1 MRIIARMWILIPCMV
16 LGCLLSACSVVG
28 TAASVTGSV
37 VGTAVDVTTTAVS
50 TTADVVTSP
59 VRD

>member
-1 MRIIARMWILIPCMV
+1 MRL
-16 LGCLLSACSVVG
+16 LGYGLGLVSLLLLSACSVVG